1 VAGQPGANAF
11 HHPDWAALV
20 ARCYGFRAFAL
31 TTTDET
37 GTILAG
43 LPVVEVRHLH
53 GAKWVSLPFSDYC
66 PPLAPCDREEER
78 LIMAL
83 RRASGAAGVHKVEVR
98 APLAGTASGA
108 DAAAGAATA
117 FRHLV
122 ALDGGAAAVYARFH
136 PSQVRRS
143 IRRAERERL
152 TVRPAVCQ
160 GDVADTFY
168 GLHLR
173 TRRRLGVP
181 VQPRRFFRLLWDGP
195 ISTGLGSV
203 LIVEAAGRPIA
214 AAVFLAWN
222 QSMIYKFGA
231 SDAGAWAL
239 RPNHLLLWH
248 AIRTACEQG
257 YRWFDL
263 GRTDADQEGL
273 RRFKLTW
280 GAIEE
285 PLVYQ
290 TLDNGDPEP
299 VSPTDR
305 MGARVLR
312 PVIRHSPLL
321 VCRAVGEALYRYVA

>member
-1 VAGQPGANAF
+1 MAGHPGAIAF

-31 TTTDET
+31 ATTDEK

-43 LPVVEVRHLH
+43 LPVVEVRHLV
-53 GAKWVSLPFSDYC
+53 GSAKWVSLPFTDYC
-66 PPLAPCDREEER
+66 PPLASGPEEEER
-78 LIMAL
+78 LVTVL
-83 RRASGAAGVHKVEVR
+83 SRASTSAGVRRVEVR
-98 APLAGTASGA
+98 APLAGIPAGP
-108 DAAAGAATA
+108 AAAL
-117 FRHLV
+117 RHLV
-122 ALDGGAAAVYARFH
+122 TLEDGATAVYGRFH

-152 TVRPAVCQ
+152 TVRRADCPH
-160 GDVADTFY
+160 DVVDTFY

-181 VQPRRFFRLLWDGP
+181 VQPRRFFSLLWDGP

-231 SDAGAWAL
+231 SDVSMWAL
-239 RPNHLLLWH
+239 RPNHLLLWQ
-248 AIRTACEQG
+248 AIRTACEQR
-257 YRWFDL
+257 YQWFDF
-263 GRTDADQEGL
+263 GRTEADQDGL
-273 RRFKLTW
+273 RRFKLSW

-285 PLVYQ
+285 PLFYQ
-290 TLDNGDPEP
+290 ALDAGKPAPAPQADG
-299 VSPTDR
+299 R
-305 MGARVLR
+305 GARMLR
-312 PVIRHSPLL
+312 PVIRHSPPL